1 MITFQFVITEFLSI
15 EPPGPP
21 RGPLEVSGMTRT
33 SFTIKWEPP
42 ENDGGT
48 PITDY
53 IIEIKESSKKTWQ
66 KVNITSFSYVNSP
79 SRLQISVYAFSDCH
93 YERRSH

>member
-1 MITFQFVITEFLSI
+1 
-15 EPPGPP
+15 
-21 RGPLEVSGMTRT
+21 MTKT

-53 IIEIKESSKKTWQ
+53 IIEMKEISKKAWQ
-66 KVNITSFSYVNSP
+66 KVNMLFLIHVNKISFIN
-79 SRLQISVYAFSDCH
+79 IYAFLDYKYKGRC
-93 YERRSH
+93 Y